1 MKSSA
6 LTSPTCIVPGSRK
19 TRVLQQIIGGGKSCK
34 VLFFIFAIPA
44 FNIYHSNINNSTI
57 AMAVFSS
64 SPVSQLSNQG
74 RSGYNKDGDS
84 EDDKRCLV
92 NFGRS
97 GYNKDDGSEDDKK
110 NFGRS
115 GYNKDGDNEDDS
127 RHFNF
132 GRSGYN

>member
-1 MKSSA
+1 MDGHDPSQGMTSQRGSS
-6 LTSPTCIVPGSRK
+6 LKESIFSV
-19 TRVLQQIIGGGKSCK
+19 
-34 VLFFIFAIPA
+34 FAIPS
-44 FNIYHSNINNSTI
+44 FDIHLSNNNSTI
-57 AMAVFSS
+57 AMAVFTSAG
-64 SPVSQLSNQG
+64 SPLSNQG

-84 EDDKRCLV
+84 EDDKRTLV

-115 GYNKDGDNEDDS
+115 GYNKDGDSEDDS